1 MNPLP
6 SPPISPKNRVIKQPN
21 QRTKLLPTIRKG
33 RLTDRTQTAGQHR
46 INKHHHHARPTISY
60 LLHLHLLH
68 QHRMVIKR
76 ANINQLEML
85 ASVHQQQKLIQR
97 KR

>member
-46 INKHHHHARPTISY
+46 INKHHHHARPTRQYKY
-60 LLHLHLLH
+60 LGALLTLNSRH
-68 QHRMVIKR
+68 
-76 ANINQLEML
+76 
-85 ASVHQQQKLIQR
+85 SVFIYFKP
-97 KR
+97 KSCKKKCT